1 MRTALPKLAALAGA
15 VSLALATPAVA
26 GPFTIYDIELPLN
39 NTLTINGPSAPG
51 SFYVGQQVLTTSIG
65 TIDAWCID
73 IYHDDHVGGGQSVM
87 YATGPITTNNAIPIA
102 VALTADQIT
111 EIRALV
117 NYGDVLLA
125 NHKTA
130 SNDVS
135 AAIQLA
141 IWEVEYGTTFSYDG
155 NATFNNLVSSYVTF
169 VSDPQNA
176 ARYGGQVTALIS
188 QQGTQGLV
196 TSDPALVPE
205 PASMEL
211 LAAGVLA
218 LGVSR
223 RRKTLAPA

>member
-1 MRTALPKLAALAGA
+1 
-15 VSLALATPAVA
+15 
-26 GPFTIYDIELPLN
+26 
-39 NTLTINGPSAPG
+39 
-51 SFYVGQQVLTTSIG
+51 
-65 TIDAWCID
+65 
-73 IYHDDHVGGGQSVM
+73 M

-176 ARYGGQVTALIS
+176 AHYGGQVTALIS